1 MWLTDLSSAKKRE
14 KLPEEGAVVES
25 GNKALSANGASF
37 EKGIPV
43 YAPYG
48 FVSVPPKGT
57 DILLI
62 PCKNGTV
69 CAGVKVDGSE
79 LKNGEVLIFST
90 SGAKIKLCQNGDA
103 VINGVTV
110 SSDGTV
116 YAKDFIKE

>member
-1 MWLTDLSSAKKRE
+1 MWLTNISAKKSE
-14 KLPEEGAVVES
+14 KLPEEGSVVES
-25 GNKALSANGASF
+25 GDKALSVNSASF

-48 FVSVPPKGT
+48 FVSLPPKST
-57 DILLI
+57 DVLLI

-79 LKNGEVLIFST
+79 LRNGEVMIFSA

>member
-1 MWLTDLSSAKKRE
+1 MWLTGISSTPKRE

-25 GNKALSANGASF
+25 DNKALSANGASF
-37 EKGIPV
+37 EKGIPI
-43 YAPYG
+43 YAPFG
-48 FVSVPPKGT
+48 FVSLPPKGA

-79 LKNGEVLIFST
+79 LKEGEVLIFST

-103 VINGVTV
+103 VINGATV

>member
-1 MWLTDLSSAKKRE
+1 MWLTYLSSARKSE
-14 KLPEEGAVVES
+14 KLPEEGSVVES
-25 GNKALSANGASF
+25 GEKSLSANGASF

-48 FVSVPPKGT
+48 FISLPPKNT
-57 DILLI
+57 DVILI

-79 LKNGEVLIFST
+79 IESGEVLIFSPH
-90 SGAKIKLCQNGDA
+90 GGRIKLCRNGDA
-103 VINGVTV
+103 VINGVIIGA
-110 SSDGTV
+110 DGTV

>member
-1 MWLTDLSSAKKRE
+1 MWLTNLSAKKNE
-14 KLPEEGAVVES
+14 KLPEEGSVVES
-25 GNKALSANGASF
+25 GDKALSVNSASF

-48 FVSVPPKGT
+48 FISLPPKNT
-57 DILLI
+57 DVLLI

-79 LKNGEVLIFST
+79 LRNGEVMIFSA
-90 SGAKIKLCQNGDA
+90 SGAKIRLCQNGDA

>member
-1 MWLTDLSSAKKRE
+1 MWLTNVSAKKSE
-14 KLPEEGAVVES
+14 KLPEEGSVVES
-25 GNKALSANGASF
+25 GDKALSVNSASF

-48 FVSVPPKGT
+48 FVSLPPKST
-57 DILLI
+57 DVLLI

-79 LKNGEVLIFST
+79 LENGEVLIFST

-103 VINGVTV
+103 VINGVAV

>member
-1 MWLTDLSSAKKRE
+1 MWLTGLSSAKKGE
-14 KLPEEGAVVES
+14 KLPEEGSVVES
-25 GNKALSANGASF
+25 GEKALSANGASF

-48 FVSVPPKGT
+48 FVSVPPKST
-57 DILLI
+57 DVLLI

-79 LKNGEVLIFST
+79 LKDGEVMIFSM
-90 SGAKIKLCQNGDA
+90 SGAKIKLCRNGS
-103 VINGVTV
+103 VQVNGVTIT
-110 SSDGTV
+110 SDGTV

>member
-1 MWLTDLSSAKKRE
+1 MWLTNLSAKKNE
-14 KLPEEGAVVES
+14 KLPEEGSVVES
-25 GNKALSANGASF
+25 GDKALSVNSASF

-48 FVSVPPKGT
+48 FVSLPPKNT
-57 DILLI
+57 DVLLI

-69 CAGVKVDGSE
+69 CTGVKVDGSE
-79 LKNGEVLIFST
+79 LRNGEVMIFSA
-90 SGAKIKLCQNGDA
+90 SGAKIRLCQNGDA

>member
-48 FVSVPPKGT
+48 FVSLPPKGA

-79 LKNGEVLIFST
+79 LKDGEILIFST

>member
-25 GNKALSANGASF
+25 GNKALSASGASF

-116 YAKDFIKE
+116 YAKDFIKG